1 VEEFKKILPFTIYDF
16 FGYLFPA
23 TIFITLSVFVIIT
36 AHPELITALKP
47 VLEQF
52 EPLFSGNAGII
63 STIFLVLFSISS
75 LYFFGHAIGAISH
88 LFYDRII
95 VKNIFGYPIE
105 SLLGVPQRR
114 KRTVEATYF
123 YIVTLVVVMMFSV
136 LIDRFLNYDVIKF
149 FLTFV
154 FSWGWKILA
163 FISLIVLILNR
174 EFYEKVGNWELKSQ
188 RRIWFERLSNAYYWP
203 YKTAQYFI
211 ISPLFSVFA
220 CTDKMPE
227 IVKAKFFD
235 KITKQLE
242 IKETE
247 VNLANTEIYWLPIFD
262 IYSKNNIW
270 KEKIENWMNLYGFM
284 RNLSTAGYLL
294 CIEIAL
300 ILSHNAT
307 ARFGL
312 ASNKAILISIYYGML
327 LISILIGIRYWIFYR
342 NYYSKNIIR
351 GYIYNKALT
360 RGSADLAPHLIR
372 RAPGCNS
379 L

>member
-163 FISLIVLILNR
+163 FISL
-174 EFYEKVGNWELKSQ
+174 
-188 RRIWFERLSNAYYWP
+188 
-203 YKTAQYFI
+203 T
-211 ISPLFSVFA
+211 
-220 CTDKMPE
+220 
-227 IVKAKFFD
+227 
-235 KITKQLE
+235 
-242 IKETE
+242 
-247 VNLANTEIYWLPIFD
+247 
-262 IYSKNNIW
+262 
-270 KEKIENWMNLYGFM
+270 
-284 RNLSTAGYLL
+284 GY
-294 CIEIAL
+294 
-300 ILSHNAT
+300 
-307 ARFGL
+307 
-312 ASNKAILISIYYGML
+312 
-327 LISILIGIRYWIFYR
+327 
-342 NYYSKNIIR
+342 
-351 GYIYNKALT
+351 
-360 RGSADLAPHLIR
+360 
-372 RAPGCNS
+372 
-379 L
+379 